1 MKGPRQ
7 EGIGWQDLPR
17 ERQRRLVVLIGKL
30 IRQRLAAVPP
40 GASEAADE
48 RDPAE
53 CRPAAALGQ
62 DPDPTP

>member
-1 MKGPRQ
+1 MGDSRQ
-7 EGIGWQDLPR
+7 VGIWWQNLPR

-30 IRQRLAAVPP
+30 IRQRLTAPP
-40 GASEAADE
+40 PADAEAADE

-62 DPDPTP
+62 DPDPAP